1 MPQAEF
7 TPTHAPVALDVQH
20 IAQQGACSFTPVKPA
35 KIDAFTRGILIAPI
49 IVRASTARSGG
60 ILAVKQAYLGPG
72 VLRFAYFLLPLFYP
86 HESVAQAVTLP
97 LKGQQVTMMCQAVN
111 HSRSHLVIG
120 KDGAPLGKLQI
131 GGNDE
136 TPALVAA

>member
-1 MPQAEF
+1 MTCTAADQPEKCNLSSKNPWFCQSKF
-7 TPTHAPVALDVQH
+7 LG
-20 IAQQGACSFTPVKPA
+20 IAT
-35 KIDAFTRGILIAPI
+35 
-49 IVRASTARSGG
+49 
-60 ILAVKQAYLGPG
+60 
-72 VLRFAYFLLPLFYP
+72 LFYP

-120 KDGAPLGKLQI
+120 KDGASLGKLQI

>member
-1 MPQAEF
+1 MPNKF
-7 TPTHAPVALDVQH
+7 PD
-20 IAQQGACSFTPVKPA
+20 
-35 KIDAFTRGILIAPI
+35 
-49 IVRASTARSGG
+49 
-60 ILAVKQAYLGPG
+60 
-72 VLRFAYFLLPLFYP
+72 FATLFYP

-120 KDGAPLGKLQI
+120 KDGASLGKLQI

-136 TPALVAA
+136 TPALVAACDQLEEELCLLLLQWKITPLVQNYQFRPVNGL